1 MTGLRSIA
9 YKSEEHKEHITIFL
23 HYNISWNNK
32 PKLLYFSY
40 IYPAHWHCQT
50 DNIMEQQIWPLWQ
63 KNKNIGIAI

>member
-1 MTGLRSIA
+1 MEQQT
-9 YKSEEHKEHITIFL
+9 KTVIFQL
-23 HYNISWNNK
+23 
-32 PKLLYFSY
+32 Y